1 MRSNA
6 SYKADFLQV
15 QCAAFQGEIVK
26 RWDCSGTSWDIDSSG
41 GRWYCKI

>member
-6 SYKADFLQV
+6 SYKANFLQV

-26 RWDCSGTSWDIDSSG
+26 RCDCSDA
-41 GRWYCKI
+41 RLRY